1 MGCRAAEHA
10 FTTIWSPG
18 VAEMTV
24 WTSLTSTVWWLLN
37 EHGLAMATVL
47 LFLEESGV
55 PPIIPGDLMMV
66 LIGVQ
71 AAEGRLWLVA
81 AIGLLEV
88 ATILGGSVLYWLS
101 SVGGHAVI
109 HKVGRHVGAT
119 PERLRHISAS
129 LEQHGML
136 AIVIGRL
143 VPSLCILTAV
153 AAGLL
158 SYPYR
163 RFLPALALGGLIH
176 LLIFVLLGYWVG
188 RPVLRVLSALH
199 LPFEV
204 TATVIALVGLIA
216 WLVWSARRTPTTPIV
231 VLPRAERLR
240 RGLLSGL
247 IGALVATLLA
257 NALLPIFGWLLQPP
271 AFGPF
276 IVDLAEHASARAIA
290 IMTTVSF
297 LIVSMLWGALFGLVQ
312 PSLPGPWPLRGL
324 IVAVGPLAV
333 TLLVILPLTGGG
345 WFGLGLGAGPLP
357 MVGEIVRALVY
368 GLTLGTAYTVMSP
381 HRAL

>member
-71 AAEGRLWLVA
+71 AAEGRL
-81 AIGLLEV
+81 
-88 ATILGGSVLYWLS
+88 WLS

-176 LLIFVLLGYWVG
+176 LLIFVLLG
-188 RPVLRVLSALH
+188 S
-199 LPFEV
+199 
-204 TATVIALVGLIA
+204 
-216 WLVWSARRTPTTPIV
+216 
-231 VLPRAERLR
+231 
-240 RGLLSGL
+240 
-247 IGALVATLLA
+247 
-257 NALLPIFGWLLQPP
+257 
-271 AFGPF
+271 
-276 IVDLAEHASARAIA
+276 
-290 IMTTVSF
+290 
-297 LIVSMLWGALFGLVQ
+297 
-312 PSLPGPWPLRGL
+312 
-324 IVAVGPLAV
+324 
-333 TLLVILPLTGGG
+333 
-345 WFGLGLGAGPLP
+345 
-357 MVGEIVRALVY
+357 
-368 GLTLGTAYTVMSP
+368 
-381 HRAL
+381 

>member
-1 MGCRAAEHA
+1 MLGVESAPAYVHPTNR
-10 FTTIWSPG
+10 SPG
-18 VAEMTV
+18 AIAMTA
-24 WTSLTSTVWWLLN
+24 WTNLASTVWWLLD
-37 EHGLAMATVL
+37 EHGLLMAFVL
-47 LFLEESGV
+47 LFLEESGL
-55 PPIIPGDLMMV
+55 PPIIPGDLLMV
-66 LIGVQ
+66 LVGLQ
-71 AAEGRLWLVA
+71 AAQGRVSLIVA
-81 AIGLLEV
+81 LLLLEL
-88 ATILGGSVLYWLS
+88 ATVLGGSVLYWLS

-119 PERLRHISAS
+119 PERLKSISMS

-136 AIVIGRL
+136 AIVLGRL
-143 VPSLCILTAV
+143 IPSLCVLTAV
-153 AAGLL
+153 TAGLL
-158 SYPYR
+158 GYPYR
-163 RFLPALALGGLIH
+163 KFVPALALGGFIH

-188 RPVLRVLSALH
+188 RPVLRILSALH

-290 IMTTVSF
+290 IMTTISF
-297 LIVSMLWGALFGLVQ
+297 LIVSMLWGALFGFVQ
-312 PSLPGPWPLRGL
+312 PSLPGPWPLRGV
-324 IVAVGPLAV
+324 IFAVVPLAV
-333 TLLVILPLTGGG
+333 TLLVILPLT
-345 WFGLGLGAGPLP
+345 
-357 MVGEIVRALVY
+357 
-368 GLTLGTAYTVMSP
+368 
-381 HRAL
+381 